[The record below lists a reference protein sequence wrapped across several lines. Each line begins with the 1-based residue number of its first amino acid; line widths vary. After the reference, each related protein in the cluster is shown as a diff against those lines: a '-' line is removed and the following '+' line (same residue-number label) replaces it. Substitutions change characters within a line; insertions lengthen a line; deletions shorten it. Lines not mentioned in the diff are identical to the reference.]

1 MTLTDQAAYAVTAAG
16 VIAGAVGALT
26 GRLRP
31 ALPLTLDLWT
41 AAGLLRLTADR
52 SWSAVA
58 TAAALVLVRRV
69 VARPLLRPLT
79 PAGSAS
85 ATPRAPRDR

>member
-1 MTLTDQAAYAVTAAG
+1 MTLTDQAAFVVTASG
-16 VIAGAVGALT
+16 VLAGAAGALR
-26 GRLRP
+26 GPLRI

-52 SWSAVA
+52 SWSAVS

-69 VARPLLRPLT
+69 VARPLLHRT
-79 PAGSAS
+79 SAPG
-85 ATPRAPRDR
+85 ADHPNG